1 MDDDFGVGH
10 EQAVD
15 DEPDQPEPVKP
26 GGETDGVEEELLRPR
41 KMVPKGLQLDS
52 IICNFNKKFVIIL
65 CRWRTNWGKPEDRL
79 R

>member
-26 GGETDGVEEELLRPR
+26 GGETDRVEEKLLRPR

-52 IICNFNKKFVIIL
+52 II
-65 CRWRTNWGKPEDRL
+65 
-79 R
+79 